1 MVSASLISAKLK
13 KLQSRLEKPSWIW
26 FFYAFARHSTSSQSF
41 CLFSYH
47 DILAIR
53 KRLLRSAI
61 TRHTREYKKLLLVK
75 KQLLS
80 DISNIFNSVDFYI
93 LQRSVD
99 YNVKKA
105 VNKIVK
111 THTKKLERLTRNTI
125 LPFTSKE
132 MITNLWSSNLTSQQ
146 LEVLKY
152 GLTHSICPPWINKS
166 DVFTCFELINGTMIK
181 HLKDRKEKGKV
192 VDDLSHIA
200 NSYILVHWPTVPIWR
215 STKFWRI

>member
-1 MVSASLISAKLK
+1 MNFLRICKTFNVFPKFL
-13 KLQSRLEKPSWIW
+13 
-26 FFYAFARHSTSSQSF
+26 SF
-41 CLFSYH
+41 QLPNKSGH

-61 TRHTREYKKLLLVK
+61 TRRTREYKKLLLVK

-152 GLTHSICPPWINKS
+152 GLTHSICPPRINKS
-166 DVFTCFELINGTMIK
+166 DVFTSFELINGTMINASAT
-181 HLKDRKEKGKV
+181 HNNE
-192 VDDLSHIA
+192 A
-200 NSYILVHWPTVPIWR
+200 
-215 STKFWRI
+215 